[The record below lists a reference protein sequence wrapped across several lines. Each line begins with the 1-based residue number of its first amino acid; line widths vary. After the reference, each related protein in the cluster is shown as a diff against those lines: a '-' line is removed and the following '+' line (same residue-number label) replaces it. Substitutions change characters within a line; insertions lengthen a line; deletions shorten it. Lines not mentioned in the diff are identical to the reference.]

1 MLNNLRAMA
10 VFAEVVRQGS
20 FRGAARKLGV
30 SAAALS
36 QNISQLENRLGTA
49 LLYRSTRQLT
59 PTDAGQRLLVHAQEL
74 LDTAAR
80 AEQDLGRKGGPLRG
94 VLRLTVPSGLI
105 EAEITAKIAGFA
117 KQHPALSLE
126 LSFSDVQQDL
136 IGQGIDL
143 AIRAGDMPDS
153 TLLRQRIGTIRRVL
167 VCHPDFP
174 AARMALHSPGD
185 LAGLDWVKLAMMP
198 LAKTFTHP
206 DHAPIKVPLGGR
218 IQVDNIAGM
227 LEMCRQGLG
236 LATPPD
242 YMVAED
248 MTAGRLRHLLPEWQV
263 APIPVYAVQPDTKVP
278 NRAAQALI
286 AALR

>member
-1 MLNNLRAMA
+1 MFDNLRAMG

-36 QNISQLENRLGTA
+36 QTVSQLETRLDTA
-49 LLYRSTRQLT
+49 LLYRSTRKLT
-59 PTDAGQRLLVHAQEL
+59 PTDAGQRLLVHAQAL

-80 AEQDLGRKGGPLRG
+80 AEQELGHRDGTLRG

-105 EAEITAKIAGFA
+105 HAPITGKIAAFA
-117 KQHPALSLE
+117 KRHPALSLE
-126 LSFSDVQQDL
+126 LSFSDIQQDL
-136 IGQGIDL
+136 IAQGIDL

-153 TLLRQRIGTIRRVL
+153 SLRRQRIGSIQRLL
-167 VCHPDFP
+167 VCHPDMIP
-174 AARMALHSPGD
+174 AHAPLETPND
-185 LAGLDWVKLAMMP
+185 LMHLDWVQLAMMP
-198 LAKTFTHP
+198 AFKTFTHP
-206 DHAPIKVPLGGR
+206 QHAAINLPVSGR

-227 LEMCRQGLG
+227 LEMCKRGLG

-242 YMVAED
+242 YMVRDDIA
-248 MTAGRLRHLLPEWQV
+248 AGRLCHLLSDWQV
-263 APIPVYAVQPDTKVP
+263 APIPVYAVQPDSKIP
-278 NRAAQALI
+278 NAAAQALI